1 MFSSLIVQI
10 DKLVD
15 ESSSAI
21 SFVNELGLP
30 LHDVIQL
37 GGHTQART
45 HRLQGQPI
53 GAALMKTLAG
63 AASARENIQL
73 VTGAGVSRLCH
84 VDCSKEEGGGKRVTG
99 VVYTETEAAGEGEGG
114 GREVELPA
122 GAVVLCTGGAACDV
136 EVDGLMQQYTPDL
149 VGRATSRSYIHI
161 CIPHCTGC
169 RQLWR

>member
-84 VDCSKEEGGGKRVTG
+84 VDCSKEEGGGKQQ
-99 VVYTETEAAGEGEGG
+99 GG
-114 GREVELPA
+114 KKKITSGNLRDGKHKRSHYYRGGQKRKSDVRINLDTLLLLLLLLFQRRELKF
-122 GAVVLCTGGAACDV
+122 
-136 EVDGLMQQYTPDL
+136 
-149 VGRATSRSYIHI
+149 SS
-161 CIPHCTGC
+161 
-169 RQLWR
+169 